1 MLLANQFDHYPFTT
15 EKFPA
20 LRGAYHVQRV
30 LAFPRFR
37 SDRIY
42 LFYFLSKW
50 NRLLIPVKVKSM
62 KRKTKKIC
70 YL

>member
-42 LFYFLSKW
+42 LFYFLSK
-50 NRLLIPVKVKSM
+50 
-62 KRKTKKIC
+62 
-70 YL
+70 